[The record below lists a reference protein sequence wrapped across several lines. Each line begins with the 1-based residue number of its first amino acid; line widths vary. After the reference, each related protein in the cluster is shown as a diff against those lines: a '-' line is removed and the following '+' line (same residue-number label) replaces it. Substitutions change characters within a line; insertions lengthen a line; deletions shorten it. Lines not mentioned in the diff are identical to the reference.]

1 MELKEEMNK
10 KKQCSYCGEEINTEM
25 DTYYECLDNFLQMK
39 YFDSEDENIFCSKK
53 CFCNYV
59 QLEEVDPLESE

>member
-10 KKQCSYCGEEINTEM
+10 EKLCSYCGEKINTEM

-39 YFDSEDENIFCSKK
+39 YFDSEDENIFCSKE

-59 QLEEVDPLESE
+59 QLEEIDPLESE